1 MNSMSV
7 VKRSSVAV
15 IVALVLAALLSPAAH
30 GEVVFWTWWHVDE
43 EDLARMS
50 EYVGE
55 EVVYRELFF
64 DDFQNQL
71 IVAVA
76 GGSAPDL
83 IFVDPAWFDDFAQKG
98 ALTDLTSFIERDTE
112 GIPFD
117 DIFPTG
123 MNLWNVDGR
132 QLALP
137 GNVSPSLWWYN
148 GTMFTELGLPYL
160 DDSFDWDQFFEYA
173 RRATRDTNGDGLHD
187 AKGLMPWWF
196 DIVTLIWSNGG
207 ELFMDGE
214 IAIDSGAARE
224 ALIYYKEFWD
234 RELIVNW
241 EELAHLGFAQVPDRA
256 WKEGYVA
263 FAPGGDWV
271 GPSTVRDPS
280 TQEWFF
286 DAQVAH
292 VPRAPSGGRT
302 GLLRGNG
309 LAIPT
314 GAKNPEGAW
323 KLMAYILDDYNQTR
337 TAQDGQL
344 PARISIAQ
352 TEYLEGGFYPYS
364 KDTIIQAMAY
374 QRPPDTGVLW
384 SQTYAVWNSPVK
396 DNIAQFVSGA
406 IPLEGAIETMKR
418 QVSALLAE
426 ARGN

>member
-1 MNSMSV
+1 MNRLRTIIAV
-7 VKRSSVAV
+7 VAV
-15 IVALVLAALLSPAAH
+15 VALAALFAPTAQA
-30 GEVVFWTWWHVDE
+30 EVVFWTWWHVDE

-55 EVVYRELFF
+55 EVVYREVSFE
-64 DDFQNQL
+64 DFLNQMV
-71 IVAVA
+71 VAVA

-83 IFVDPAWFDDFAQKG
+83 IYVDPQWFDEFARLG
-98 ALTDLTSFIERDTE
+98 TLTDLGPFIERDTT
-112 GIPFD
+112 GIFFD

-123 MNLWNVDGR
+123 MDLWKLDGR

-137 GNVSPSLWWYN
+137 ANVSPTLWWYN
-148 GTMFTELGLPYL
+148 GTMFSELGIAPL
-160 DDSFDWDQFFEYA
+160 DDSFDWEQFFEVA

-196 DIVTLIWSNGG
+196 DIATLIWSNGG
-207 ELFMDGE
+207 ELFVDGE
-214 IAIDSGAARE
+214 LAIDSDAARE

-271 GPSTVRDPS
+271 GPSTVRDPN
-280 TQEWFF
+280 TDEWFF
-286 DAQVAH
+286 DVQVAH
-292 VPRAPSGGRT
+292 VPRAPSGGRA
-302 GLLRGNG
+302 GILRGNG

-323 KLMAYILDDYNQTR
+323 RLIAYILDDYNQTR

-344 PARISIAQ
+344 PSRISIAQ

-364 KDTIIQAMAY
+364 KDTIIATMAY

-384 SQTYAVWNSPVK
+384 SQTYAIWNSPVK
-396 DNIAQFVSGA
+396 SNIEQFLTGAVS
-406 IPLEGAIETMKR
+406 LEGAIETMKR
-418 QVSALLAE
+418 QVSAMLAE
-426 ARGN
+426 ARERQ